1 MNSNVHLWHSLLGSK
16 SFGWVFRVIRKSH
29 TSETRSNFGDCVAST
44 SPALE
49 QQYIGKHADVFNSLF
64 SSPLRL
70 GLGLLHSFCCC
81 WWWLRVFRIRW
92 LWRRMLARCFAL
104 NKYISLLYA
113 SHYLIII
120 VWKKTYNARELPS
133 WRESWW
139 QRWLHPV
146 PSGKAGNIGNIVKS
160 NSKELEK
167 ETILD
172 LKKVTSLGRPA
183 VLMENWRYDDSW
195 LQRRKLFGQLWL
207 LQVHQTQ
214 DSLAGWHLGRRI
226 EVHRCKSFLRPL
238 LDLLTHRAESIDNFG
253 IGTNTSKRVGLDPSS
268 WRPDRICFGEQTQM
282 KICLVV
288 SKGIQRGVFC
298 EVVVFL
304 HYIEYPWDYMIAMF

>member
-1 MNSNVHLWHSLLGSK
+1 MKTTNSFFFWGRDVTLKIL
-16 SFGWVFRVIRKSH
+16 SFKYPWLK
-29 TSETRSNFGDCVAST
+29 
-44 SPALE
+44 
-49 QQYIGKHADVFNSLF
+49 FN
-64 SSPLRL
+64 
-70 GLGLLHSFCCC
+70 
-81 WWWLRVFRIRW
+81 
-92 LWRRMLARCFAL
+92 
-104 NKYISLLYA
+104 YISLLYV

-120 VWKKTYNARELPS
+120 VWKKKTYNARELPS

-146 PSGKAGNIGNIVKS
+146 PCGKAGNIGNIVKS

-268 WRPDRICFGEQTQM
+268 WRPDRICLGEQTQM
-282 KICLVV
+282 KICLIV

-298 EVVVFL
+298 EVVVFIRCCMCTL
-304 HYIEYPWDYMIAMF
+304 EITWLPCSRTALVR